1 MEQQSQARERQREQ
15 PQDRR
20 AEENRRTPERERL
33 SDAGLAAR
41 AVLAGES
48 LLDLPPSRLEELAGW
63 VGNQGMAELL
73 ELQAG
78 PAEETSFR
86 MPDGELETEPFPVP
100 ESPGL
105 LLDAPQVLTAQESP
119 GPAFDPA
126 NLQG

>member
-63 VGNQGMAELL
+63 VGAPGGTGGGDLL
-73 ELQAG
+73 PHARGGAG
-78 PAEETSFR
+78 DRTLPGAGEPRPSAGC
-86 MPDGELETEPFPVP
+86 PPGADGTGEPGT
-100 ESPGL
+100 GL
-105 LLDAPQVLTAQESP
+105 
-119 GPAFDPA
+119 
-126 NLQG
+126 

>member
-1 MEQQSQARERQREQ
+1 M
-15 PQDRR
+15 
-20 AEENRRTPERERL
+20 
-33 SDAGLAAR
+33 
-41 AVLAGES
+41 LAGES
-48 LLDLPPSRLEELAGW
+48 LLDLPPSKLEELAGW

-78 PAEETSFR
+78 QTEETSFR
-86 MPDGELETEPFPVP
+86 MPEGEPETEPFPVP

-105 LLDAPQVLTAQESP
+105 LLDAPRGLTAQESP

>member
-1 MEQQSQARERQREQ
+1 M
-15 PQDRR
+15 
-20 AEENRRTPERERL
+20 T
-33 SDAGLAAR
+33 AGLAAR

-78 PAEETSFR
+78 AGGGDLLPHARGGAGDRTL
-86 MPDGELETEPFPVP
+86 PGAGEPRSSAGCP
-100 ESPGL
+100 PG
-105 LLDAPQVLTAQESP
+105 LTAQESP